1 MLNFLFIGNSISFA
15 IHFLINDRILVFSAI
30 EEKIREYREQGKR
43 LFTTSSFQTHS
54 LVMLHIISKVDNT
67 IPVYFINTGYLFPE
81 TVAFKDRVADE
92 FGLTVVDLKP
102 GTPKFMQRDAD
113 GKLMFA
119 SDPDYCCYLNKTQ
132 PMETVLASFDIWING
147 IRGDQSSVRK
157 AMKVEQPA
165 PFDTIRFHPMLDWTN
180 RDIYAYIKE
189 HDLPRHPL
197 ESNGYIS
204 IGCEPCTRKPD
215 PEMME
220 REARW
225 FGLNKVECGLHTDLV
240 KN

>member
-1 MLNFLFIGNSISFA
+1 ME
-15 IHFLINDRILVFSAI
+15 FSAI
-30 EEKIREYREQGKR
+30 QQKIEAYRSEGKR

-54 LVMLHIISKVDNT
+54 LVMLHMISRVDRS

-81 TVAFKDRVADE
+81 TVAFKDHVAE
-92 FGLTVVDLKP
+92 QFGLKVVDLKP
-102 GTPKFMQRDAD
+102 GTPKMMQRDAQ
-113 GKLMFA
+113 GRLMFA

-132 PMETVLASFDIWING
+132 PMETILASYDIWING
-147 IRGDQSSVRK
+147 IRGDQSAVRK
-157 AMKVEQPA
+157 AMKIEQPA

-180 RDIYAYIKE
+180 REIYAYIKE
-189 HDLPRHPL
+189 HELPRHPL
-197 ESNGYIS
+197 EPKGYVS

-240 KN
+240 RK